1 MYSVIIPSL
10 GRIKFLNELLG
21 SIYNQT
27 LLPEEIIIILENTK
41 ECRDIERLI
50 NKEFNIKVI
59 FTDNLKT
66 PQKRNLGTKI
76 ASSEYIIFSDDDD
89 IWENNK
95 GELTMNSLKSV
106 QVVCHAYSKF
116 NFDVKKFK
124 YNLGKIKKQVSLIA
138 LIYGDNIFG
147 GGSGIAA
154 KKEIFLTIP
163 FNEDLYSEDYDW
175 WVKVLLAD
183 IKVEY
188 IPEALVRYR
197 VHGKNMTS
205 NYKKCYFYNS
215 KLFNRILI
223 KSFVLFFTFFNG
235 YLRLTIKIIIRFLIK
250 IIITAKN
257 FLLLKYKK

>member
-21 SIYNQT
+21 SIYKQT
-27 LLPEEIIIILENTK
+27 FLPEEIIIILENTK
-41 ECRDIERLI
+41 ECRDIEQLI
-50 NKEFNIKVI
+50 NKKFNIRVI

-95 GELTMNSLKSV
+95 AELTMNSLKSV
-106 QVVCHAYSKF
+106 QVVCHAHSKF
-116 NFDVKKFK
+116 SFDVKKFK
-124 YNLGKIKKQVSLIA
+124 YNLGKIKKQVSLIT

-197 VHGKNMTS
+197 IHDKNMTS
-205 NYKKCYFYNS
+205 NYKKIYFYNL
-215 KLFNRILI
+215 KLFNKILN
-223 KSFVLFFTFFNG
+223 KSFILLLTFING
-235 YLRLTIKIIIRFLIK
+235 YLRIIIKLIIK
-250 IIITAKN
+250 
-257 FLLLKYKK
+257 LLLKNIISLKIFFLKGKK